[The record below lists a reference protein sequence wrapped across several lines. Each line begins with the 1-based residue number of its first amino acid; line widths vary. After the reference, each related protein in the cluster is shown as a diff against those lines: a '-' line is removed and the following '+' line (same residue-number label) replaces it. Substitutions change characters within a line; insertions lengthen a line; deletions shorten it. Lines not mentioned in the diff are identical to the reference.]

1 MAEVNPK
8 NVLSK
13 RSDQE
18 NEEDGS
24 HSSKKN
30 KKQLFINILV
40 PKEAKPM

>member
-1 MAEVNPK
+1 MVEVNPK

-24 HSSKKN
+24 HSSKKIGN
-30 KKQLFINILV
+30 SYSLTF
-40 PKEAKPM
+40 

>member
-13 RSDQE
+13 TSDQE

-24 HSSKKN
+24 HSSKN
-30 KKQLFINILV
+30 RKQLPIKILV
-40 PKEAKPM
+40 PKGAKLL